1 RPFLVREHFDGVSL
15 AEHVAGHGPFSPED
29 WLEVAWPIGRA
40 LQALH
45 NRGALH
51 RCLHPGCVLLR
62 RRKTRDGANRWQ
74 VKLLDVGLGLRRA
87 LVHAASASA
96 DARSQ
101 TNLGRFVALSV
112 PYAPIEVVGR
122 PKGQVWVGP
131 HSDVYSFG
139 RLCAFGLTGK
149 PDPDP
154 GDLLLL
160 DEGWKSLLADCTA
173 WAQAKRPAHFG
184 PVLDRISH
192 LTGAGDLVARVERD
206 LHDVTIAEHS
216 AALEAA
222 PASPPALTH
231 RGQAHAQ
238 NGDHAAAVA
247 DFTRA
252 LELQPEDAA
261 LYRRRGQA
269 HARASDHE
277 QAIADFTEALRL
289 EP

>member
-15 AEHVAGHGPFSPED
+15 AEHVAAHGPFSPED

-51 RCLHPGCVLLR
+51 RCLHPGCVLLS
-62 RRKTRDGANRWQ
+62 RRKTRDGAKRWQ
-74 VKLLDVGLGLRRA
+74 VKLLDAGLALRRA

-96 DARSQ
+96 EARGQ
-101 TNLGRFVALSV
+101 TNLGRSAALIV
-112 PYAPIEVVGR
+112 PYSPIEVVGR

-149 PDPDP
+149 PDPDA

-173 WAQAKRPAHFG
+173 WAQAGRPAHLG

-192 LTGAGDLVARVERD
+192 LNGAGDLVGQIERD
-206 LHDVTIAEHS
+206 LNDLTTAEHS
-216 AALEAA
+216 AALEAD
-222 PASPPALTH
+222 PTSLTALIH
-231 RGQAHAQ
+231 RAQAHAE
-238 NGDHAAAVA
+238 NANPTA
-247 DFTRA
+247 
-252 LELQPEDAA
+252 
-261 LYRRRGQA
+261 
-269 HARASDHE
+269 
-277 QAIADFTEALRL
+277 AIADFTEAIRL
-289 EP
+289 QPDDALLYGRRGEVQARAGHTTEAIADFTE